1 MESGAGPRTG
11 PAPSRR
17 RKNVGSIRYYTG
29 PTQSSCPPATASPFS
44 TLPLVRLSKLKLAGF
59 KSFVD
64 PTTVLTPGQ
73 LVGVV
78 GPNGCGKS
86 NIIDAV
92 RWVLGESRAG
102 ALRGES
108 MMDVIFNGSTTR
120 KPVSRASVELIFE
133 NNEGRAA
140 GQWSQYAE
148 ISVKR
153 MLDRSGES
161 SYWINNLH
169 VRRKDVIDLFLGTG
183 LGPRAYAIIEQGM
196 ISRIIEA
203 RPEEVRAFLEEAAGV
218 TKYKERRKETEGR
231 LSDAR
236 DNLARLEDIRNE
248 LGGQI
253 ERLSG
258 QAEVARRYRNIND
271 TLREQQ
277 ILLWLLRRNDGREEA
292 ARAAATVAETMA
304 RIEAENAR
312 LTEAESLAERARE
325 AHYKSSDALHAAQ
338 GDLYAA
344 NSEVTRLEGELTRLQ
359 ERRQLLARRA
369 EQLAADLQRW
379 ALQRETADSERERWE
394 SLLDAAGLR
403 REQAEARH
411 EELASRLP
419 AAEDAL
425 AGAQASVR
433 SLRHE
438 LGSAEQ
444 QMKVEETRKVSALRA
459 LDGHAQR
466 RARLESERHALAA
479 PDLEALARA
488 EAAAELAQNQFAAL
502 QEELERA
509 NAETPQL
516 LAALR
521 TAQDT
526 ERQAS
531 RELTE
536 ARARFEALRR
546 IQQQAAA
553 PGAMA
558 DWLRRHGFDEA
569 RPLWQILRVEQGWE
583 TAVESVLRERFNA
596 LRLGE
601 ASAAMPAC
609 ESEVPGSVSF
619 AWPGS
624 VGSTDAA
631 NGAPGVALLDLV
643 RVDSAEWRAVLSG
656 WLTGLRA
663 VEDVREWLATSG
675 DLAEG
680 ICLVDRKGR
689 ELTRCGLSLIR
700 PEAGTHGVLERQRE
714 IEELESR
721 IAELEMRAESSHEA
735 MTAAELRAQQ
745 SQERTAQLRRDLQ
758 GLQQAAHREQL
769 ALVQL
774 GQARQRFD
782 ERAAQIQRD
791 MGEIDLHIQTEREH
805 VAAAVTEQ
813 ARQDELSEQLRE
825 RLEAV
830 EEIAQSQENNVR
842 NLRGQEQQASR
853 EVQEAGFS
861 ERECRAKLDEN
872 ARMRA
877 QAEELIQKSE
887 RERDASEAERAGL
900 EDGPVREQL
909 EQALVLKQSR
919 EEALAARRD
928 ALEQAA
934 AELRALDD
942 ARLHA
947 EQALRPLNEAL
958 NDLRLKQQ
966 AAELG
971 QQQYDE
977 RLAEIEFDEEAYL
990 ARLATAPKDATLNR
1004 EINRLSRE
1012 LAELGAVNLAAVEEL
1027 AAAEERKGY
1036 LDAQTADLTEAI
1048 DTLEDAIRRIDRETR
1063 DQLQETY
1070 NTVNRHFSEL
1080 FPQLFGGGE
1089 AQLML
1094 TGEEILDAGIQIIA
1108 RPPGKKNSTI
1118 HLLSGGEKA
1127 LTAIAL
1133 VFSFF
1138 QLNPAPFCLL
1148 DEVDAPLDDANTER
1162 FCNMVKRMSE
1172 ITQFMFIS
1180 HSKITM
1186 EMARQLVGV
1195 TMQEQGVSRV
1205 VEVDIEEALRL
1216 AEPAEA

>member
-1 MESGAGPRTG
+1 M
-11 PAPSRR
+11 
-17 RKNVGSIRYYTG
+17 
-29 PTQSSCPPATASPFS
+29 
-44 TLPLVRLSKLKLAGF
+44 RLSKLKLAGF

-64 PTTVLTPGQ
+64 PTIVLTPGQ

-153 MLDRSGES
+153 MLDRSGDS
-161 SYWINNLH
+161 SYWINNLQ

-203 RPEEVRAFLEEAAGV
+203 RPEEVRGFLEEAAGV

-236 DNLARLEDIRNE
+236 DNLARLDDIRAE
-248 LGGQI
+248 LGSQI

-258 QAEVARRYRNIND
+258 QAEVARRYRAIND

-277 ILLWLLRRNDGREEA
+277 ILLWLLRRNEGREEA
-292 ARAAATVAETMA
+292 GRAATLAAETLA
-304 RIEAENAR
+304 RIEAENAK

-325 AHYKSSDALHAAQ
+325 AHYKSSDAVHEAQ
-338 GDLYAA
+338 ADLYAA
-344 NSEVTRLEGELTRLQ
+344 NSEVTRLEGEIMRMA
-359 ERRQLLARRA
+359 ERKQMLAKRA
-369 EQLAADLQRW
+369 EQLAADLERW
-379 ALQRETADSERERWE
+379 AKQRESADSERQRWD
-394 SLLDAAGLR
+394 SLLDAASLR
-403 REQAEARH
+403 HEQAEARH

-444 QMKVEETRKVSALRA
+444 QLKVEETRKTSALRA
-459 LDGHAQR
+459 LDSLAQR

-488 EAAAELAQNQFAAL
+488 EAATELAQEQLARI
-502 QEELERA
+502 QEELDHA
-509 NAETPQL
+509 NAEAPQL
-516 LAALR
+516 VGALR
-521 TAQDT
+521 AAQEV

-536 ARARFEALRR
+536 TRARFEALSR
-546 IQQQAAA
+546 IQKQAAA

-569 RPLWQILRVEQGWE
+569 RPLWQILRVEPGWE

-596 LRLGE
+596 LRL
-601 ASAAMPAC
+601 ANADLAAPVC
-609 ESEVPGSVSF
+609 ESDVPGSVSF
-619 AWPGS
+619 AWPGDRPS
-624 VGSTDAA
+624 AVAG
-631 NGAPGVALLDLV
+631 NGAPGVALANLV
-643 RVDSAEWRAVLSG
+643 SVDSQEWRAVISA
-656 WLTGLRA
+656 WLAGTRA
-663 VEDVREWLATSG
+663 VEDVREWLVRSTE
-675 DLAEG
+675 LNEG

-689 ELTRCGLSLIR
+689 ALTRCGLSLIR
-700 PEAGTHGVLERQRE
+700 PDAGTHGVLERQRE
-714 IEELESR
+714 IEELDLR
-721 IAELEMRAESSHEA
+721 IGELETRAEQCHTAMREA
-735 MTAAELRAQQ
+735 ETQAQHA
-745 SQERTAQLRRDLQ
+745 QERAAQLRRDLQ
-758 GLQQAAHREQL
+758 VLQQTAHREQL

-774 GQARQRFD
+774 GQARARFD
-782 ERAAQIQRD
+782 ERAAQIGRD
-791 MGEIDLHIQTEREH
+791 IGEIDLHIQTEREH
-805 VAAAVTEQ
+805 LAAAVTEQ
-813 ARQDELSEQLRE
+813 SRQEELAEHLHE
-825 RLEAV
+825 RLEAA
-830 EEIAQSQENNVR
+830 EEIAQNQESNVR
-842 NLRGQEQQASR
+842 ALRAQEQQAAR
-853 EVQEAGFS
+853 EVQEASFS
-861 ERECRAKLDEN
+861 ERECRGKLDEN
-872 ARMRA
+872 ARIRA
-877 QAEELIQKSE
+877 QAEELIARSE

-900 EDGPVREQL
+900 EDEPVREL
-909 EQALVLKQSR
+909 LDQALSLRDSR
-919 EEALAARRD
+919 EHALAERRD
-928 ALEQAA
+928 ALEHVAT
-934 AELRALDD
+934 ELHQLDD
-942 ARLHA
+942 MRHAA
-947 EQALRPLNEAL
+947 EQALRPLNETL
-958 NDLRLKQQ
+958 NEARLKQQ

-971 QQQYDE
+971 QQQYEE
-977 RLAEIEFDEEAYL
+977 RLGEIEFDEQAWL
-990 ARLATAPKDATLNR
+990 ARLATAPKDITLTR

-1012 LAELGAVNLAAVEEL
+1012 LAELGSVNLAAVEEL
-1027 AAAEERKGY
+1027 TAAEERKGY
-1036 LDAQTADLTEAI
+1036 LDAQTTDLTEAI
-1048 DTLEDAIRRIDRETR
+1048 ETLESAIRRIDKETR
-1063 DQLQETY
+1063 EQLQETY

-1089 AQLML
+1089 AHLVL
-1094 TGEEILDAGIQIIA
+1094 TGDEILDAGIQIIA

-1162 FCNMVKRMSE
+1162 FCNMVKRMSA

>member
-1 MESGAGPRTG
+1 M
-11 PAPSRR
+11 
-17 RKNVGSIRYYTG
+17 
-29 PTQSSCPPATASPFS
+29 
-44 TLPLVRLSKLKLAGF
+44 RLSKLKLAGF

-64 PTTVLTPGQ
+64 PSTVLTPGQ

-203 RPEEVRAFLEEAAGV
+203 RPEEVRGFLEEAAGV
-218 TKYKERRKETEGR
+218 TKYKERRRETEGR

-236 DNLARLEDIRNE
+236 DNLTRLDDIRNE
-248 LGGQI
+248 LGSQI

-258 QAEVARRYRNIND
+258 QAEVARRYRSIND
-271 TLREQQ
+271 GLREQQ
-277 ILLWLLRRNDGREEA
+277 ILLWLLRRNEGREEA
-292 ARAAATVAETMA
+292 ARAAAAVAETLS

-312 LTEAESLAERARE
+312 LTEAESLSERARE
-325 AHYKSSDALHAAQ
+325 ANYKRSDALHAAQ
-338 GDLYAA
+338 GDFYAA
-344 NSEVTRLEGELTRLQ
+344 NSEVTRLEGELTRLA
-359 ERRQLLARRA
+359 ERRVLLAKRA
-369 EQLAADLQRW
+369 EQLAADLERW
-379 ALQRETADSERERWE
+379 ARQRETAEVERERWDN
-394 SLLDAAGLR
+394 LLDAAGLR
-403 REQAEARH
+403 QEQAQARY
-411 EELASRLP
+411 EELAQRLP

-425 AGAQASVR
+425 AGAQGSVR

-444 QMKVEETRKVSALRA
+444 QLKVEETRKASALRA
-459 LDGHAQR
+459 LDALAQR

-488 EAAAELAQNQFAAL
+488 EAAAELAQNQLAAM
-502 QEELERA
+502 QEEIDHA
-509 NAETPQL
+509 NAEIPQL

-521 TAQDT
+521 VAQDA

-536 ARARFEALRR
+536 TRARFDALSR
-546 IQQQAAA
+546 IQKQAAA

-558 DWLRRHGFDEA
+558 DWMRRHGFNEA
-569 RPLWQILRVEQGWE
+569 RPLWQVLRVEAGWE

-596 LRLGE
+596 LRLLD
-601 ASAAMPAC
+601 ASAALPAC
-609 ESEVPGSVSF
+609 ESDVPGSVSF
-619 AWPGS
+619 AWPGARPPA
-624 VGSTDAA
+624 DIAA
-631 NGAPGVALLDLV
+631 GAPGVALLDLI
-643 RVDSAEWRAVLSG
+643 RVDSDEWRAVFAG
-656 WLTGLRA
+656 WLAGLRA
-663 VEDVREWLATSG
+663 VEDVREWLGSSG
-675 DLAEG
+675 DLAPG
-680 ICLVDRKGR
+680 ACLVDRKGR

-714 IEELESR
+714 IEELESK
-721 IAELEMRAESSHEA
+721 IAELEMRAESCHDA
-735 MTAAELRAQQ
+735 MTSAEMRAQAA
-745 SQERTAQLRRDLQ
+745 QERAAQLRRDLQ

-774 GQARQRFD
+774 GQARARFD
-782 ERAAQIQRD
+782 ERAGQIGRD
-791 MGEIDLHIQTEREH
+791 IGEIDQHIQGERDH
-805 VAAAVTEQ
+805 VAAAVAEES
-813 ARQDELSEQLRE
+813 RQDELAEQLRE
-825 RLEAV
+825 RLEAA
-830 EEIAQSQENNVR
+830 EEIAQTQES
-842 NLRGQEQQASR
+842 NLRGLRAQEQQAAR
-853 EVQEAGFS
+853 EVQEASFS

-877 QAEELIQKSE
+877 QAEELVARSE
-887 RERDASEAERAGL
+887 HERDASEAERAGL
-900 EDGPVREQL
+900 EDGPVRDML
-909 EQALVLKQSR
+909 EQALMLR
-919 EEALAARRD
+919 EARETALAACRD

-942 ARLHA
+942 ARVQA

-958 NDLRLKQQ
+958 ADWRLKQQ

-971 QQQYDE
+971 QQQYEE
-977 RLAEIEFDEEAYL
+977 RLAEIEFNEADYL

-1027 AAAEERKGY
+1027 TAAEERKGY
-1036 LDAQTADLTEAI
+1036 LDAQTADLVEAI
-1048 DTLEDAIRRIDRETR
+1048 TTLEDAIRRIDKETR
-1063 DQLQETY
+1063 EQLQETY
-1070 NTVNRHFSEL
+1070 NTVNRHFGEL

-1089 AQLML
+1089 ANLVL
-1094 TGEEILDAGIQIIA
+1094 TGDEILDAGIQIVA

-1162 FCNMVKRMSE
+1162 FCNMVKRMSA

-1216 AEPAEA
+1216 AETVEA